1 MYTSVANELA
11 FVEGRKPL
19 REPPKT
25 KFGVS
30 PAPVNPD
37 IPPPRLSHIH
47 AHLLLQGYHITSPSG
62 YSCAQASDVLV
73 VTGVFECIQQVAEG
87 FSFLALTQFF
97 LGFIFLK
104 SLFLCQI
111 LDVMNNMFTL
121 HTRRWDLC
129 RILWIPQSIAK
140 AINIYLTAPS
150 GYLPDPPL
158 MNSGSWWRGGERPKT
173 KLSLSSHWVTPQ

>member
-97 LGFIFLK
+97 LV
-104 SLFLCQI
+104 LFFFK
-111 LDVMNNMFTL
+111 VYFYVKYWT
-121 HTRRWDLC
+121 
-129 RILWIPQSIAK
+129 
-140 AINIYLTAPS
+140 
-150 GYLPDPPL
+150 
-158 MNSGSWWRGGERPKT
+158 
-173 KLSLSSHWVTPQ
+173 

>member
-87 FSFLALTQFF
+87 FRFLALTVFSWFYFF
-97 LGFIFLK
+97 KKSIFMSNIGHNEQYVYTSYK
-104 SLFLCQI
+104 KMGSLQDI
-111 LDVMNNMFTL
+111 
-121 HTRRWDLC
+121 
-129 RILWIPQSIAK
+129 
-140 AINIYLTAPS
+140 
-150 GYLPDPPL
+150 
-158 MNSGSWWRGGERPKT
+158 MNST
-173 KLSLSSHWVTPQ
+173 KHS